1 MFPEEA
7 FRFLPEIV
15 VGVYF
20 GLVVDFLAEVLDDQ
34 RIDERS
40 PHLPQNFEFFER
52 AFHSPLVADPEAIDE
67 HVREGVRQG
76 VSNLDELVDEAEIP
90 DKLGVVQISVE
101 ITLNQRSYMIMHP
114 EESIRLEVLS
124 KLDGLDGVRIL

>member
-1 MFPEEA
+1 M
-7 FRFLPEIV
+7 
-15 VGVYF
+15 
-20 GLVVDFLAEVLDDQ
+20 
-34 RIDERS
+34 
-40 PHLPQNFEFFER
+40 
-52 AFHSPLVADPEAIDE
+52 
-67 HVREGVRQG
+67 
-76 VSNLDELVDEAEIP
+76 DELVDEAEIP